1 MQAKIVVKTQSADGL
16 ANRISNLEVI
26 IENLD
31 SKVDVLHEQQKRMA
45 SQEYQDLC
53 EFILKGEEERLLKL
67 SMSIDKYE
75 TTKLLKIEGQYDEV
89 KFLMGSRRRLEDDI
103 QQILS
108 TLAYRRAELQ
118 NLKVDQDKLLKT

>member
-31 SKVDVLHEQQKRMA
+31 SKVDVLHEQQKRME